1 MVLKQSGAVS
11 FDNSSHVLSIAT
23 ITYWYKGSKFVS
35 AIPIT
40 GDIDTLS
47 TLANNTVYFFY
58 FDAAAGN
65 TPEPIDPP
73 TAEELQAIQDEV
85 DAAEARAYTKL
96 KALKAMTPSQ
106 VQAWVTANVK
116 TLAQAQDAIT
126 TLAIGM
132 SILARRI

>member
-1 MVLKQSGAVS
+1 MSYKLTKWPEIIRLSDGAM
-11 FDNSSHVLSIAT
+11 
-23 ITYWYKGSKFVS
+23 
-35 AIPIT
+35 IPP
-40 GDIDTLS
+40 DIR
-47 TLANNTVYFFY
+47 NTDYAEY
-58 FDAAAGN
+58 LQWCAAGN

-85 DAAEARAYTKL
+85 DAVEARAYTKL
-96 KALKAMTPSQ
+96 QALKAMTASQ
-106 VQAWVTANVK
+106 VKSWVTANVK